1 MLKREASW
9 LGERLRSWPV
19 DRGVV
24 LNIGSSNR
32 TFREQVQPWIEAQV
46 FAPARRHGLRI
57 VHQDL
62 FPADGVDIACDLL
75 SEEGQ
80 ARLRGLGIFGIVCSN
95 VLEHVVDRPAFAAA
109 ITRLLP
115 EGGRALITVPNRFP
129 YHPDPIDTNYRP
141 LPQELSALFDGL
153 QATQEVLLR
162 CGGLFELVFANPQRL
177 LRATPSDSAA
187 GHTER
192 RLGDW
197 LPYTVRSFRMACVEL
212 TRAS

>member
-1 MLKREASW
+1 MLRREALW
-9 LGERLRSWPV
+9 LGERLCRWPT

-24 LNIGSSNR
+24 LNIGSSSLQ
-32 TFREQVQPWIEAQV
+32 FRQQVQPWIEQQV
-46 FAPARRHGLRI
+46 FAPARAHGLRV

-62 FPADGVDIACDLL
+62 FAAEGVDVAGDLL
-75 SEEGQ
+75 SDECQ
-80 ARLRGLGIFGIVCSN
+80 ARLRRLDIFGVVCSN
-95 VLEHVVDRPAFAAA
+95 VLEHVLDRPAFAAA

-115 EGGRALITVPNRFP
+115 KAGRALITVPNRFP

-141 LPQELSALFDGL
+141 QPRELSALFDGM

-177 LRATPSDSAA
+177 LRAKPSDSAA

-212 TRAS
+212 TCAG